1 MPSTWSRPP
10 GSATLMHVAIL
21 CKDVDESL
29 RFYRDGLG
37 FAKTYE
43 WSKTMSK
50 TGQVLYCDRGVYIEL
65 DGHTYIELFPGG
77 RDDVSSI
84 SGPLQHI
91 ALIVPDVTEAYR
103 KCLDSGGHAFPIEDW
118 DGGPT
123 EVIINGE
130 PEMEVKVAFVRGPG
144 GELIELYE
152 QLSPVVAVDR
162 TNAVASATR

>member
-1 MPSTWSRPP
+1 MSAPWSRPP

-43 WSKTMSK
+43 WSKTTSD

-77 RDDVSSI
+77 RDDVTSI

-91 ALIVPDVTEAYR
+91 ALIVDDVDEAYT
-103 KCLDSGGHAFPIEDW
+103 KCLTAGGAAFPIEDW
-118 DGGPT
+118 DGAPT
-123 EVIINGE
+123 QVFINGE
-130 PEMEVKVAFVRGPG
+130 PEMEVRVAFVRGPG
-144 GELIELYE
+144 GELIELYQ

-162 TNAVASATR
+162 TAAAAGASA